1 VTDSSRKQ
9 PTAIEVEVLN
19 KQKKKEFGGQLLLL
33 VQKEA
38 GKLRNG
44 MRGAKMKDSDTRN
57 N

>member
-1 VTDSSRKQ
+1 MTDSSRKQ

-38 GKLRNG
+38 GKLRDR
-44 MRGAKMKDSDTRN
+44 MRGAKMEDSDMRN